1 MANRS
6 IFLSF
11 EGVPGEL
18 ELPAATVPPGPA
30 KDWIELLSCR
40 FSAEV
45 STQARAMTKGASSR
59 VDFGGAAPPVEV
71 VKRTDAATLGLMRE
85 FFGGKT
91 PRRATVVFVRT
102 ADGGPAE
109 YLRYDLQNCWIVGF
123 DVLGDGSDR
132 ALETIQLRY
141 EKMDLITFAGGHGAK
156 QARASATLLN
166 GA

>member
-40 FSAEV
+40 FSAEANV
-45 STQARAMTKGASSR
+45 QSRAIGKSGR
-59 VDFGGAAPPVEV
+59 VDFGGQAPPIEI
-71 VKRTDAATLGLMRE
+71 VKRTDAASLGLMRQ
-85 FFGGKT
+85 FFGDKSF
-91 PRRATVVFVRT
+91 RKATIVFVRT
-102 ADGGPAE
+102 SGDGPAE
-109 YLRYDLQNCWIVGF
+109 YLRYDIKTCRVVGF
-123 DVLGDGSDR
+123 DVLGDGADR
-132 ALETIQLRY
+132 AIETLQLSY
-141 EKMDLITFAGGHGAK
+141 AEMDVITFTGGHGAK
-156 QARASATLLN
+156 GARASATLLN